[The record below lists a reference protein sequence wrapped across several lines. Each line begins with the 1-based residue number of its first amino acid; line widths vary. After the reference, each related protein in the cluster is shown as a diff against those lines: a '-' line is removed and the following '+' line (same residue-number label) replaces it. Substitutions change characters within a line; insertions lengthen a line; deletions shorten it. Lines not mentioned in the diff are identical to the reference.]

1 MVVKSVAINAYQDA
15 MQLRGRDI
23 RNTVAERLKK
33 TDQEPVR
40 GFGETLKASLKNVND
55 MQTEKNMMI
64 EEFATGKTQNVHEL
78 MITMQKAGMA
88 MQMTGAVRSKIMQSY
103 KEIMQM
109 AF

>member
-23 RNTVAERLKK
+23 RNTVNDRLKK
-33 TDQEPVR
+33 TTEEPVR
-40 GFGETLKASLKNVND
+40 GFGETLTDSLKGVND
-55 MQTEKNMMI
+55 MQAEKRAMI
-64 EEFATGKTQNVHEL
+64 EEFASGKSQNVHEL

-88 MQMTGAVRSKIMQSY
+88 MQITGAVRSKIMASY

-109 AF
+109 SF

>member
-23 RNTVAERLKK
+23 KNTVAKRLEKP
-33 TDQEPVR
+33 QEPVH
-40 GFGETLKASLKNVND
+40 GFDETLKDSLKGVND
-55 MQTEKNMMI
+55 LQAEKRTMI

-109 AF
+109 SF